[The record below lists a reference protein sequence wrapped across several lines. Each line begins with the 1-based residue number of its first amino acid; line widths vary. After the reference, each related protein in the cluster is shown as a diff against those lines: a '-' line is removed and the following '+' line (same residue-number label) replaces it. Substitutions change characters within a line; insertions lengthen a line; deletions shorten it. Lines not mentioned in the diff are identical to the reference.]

1 MNAQHSI
8 PHTRGLVI
16 HWAARYDL
24 LAWLFTRGREREF
37 RERIVALARLQRGES
52 VLDIGCGTGTLAVVA
67 TRHVGLTGEV
77 HGIDASSEMIARA
90 RSKAAKAGAPARFDV
105 GVVENLPFPDDRFDV
120 VLSTLMLHHLP
131 RPTRQACAR
140 EIARVLKPGGRV
152 LAVDFVRTQRK
163 GFLSHFHR
171 HGHIVLDDVMAMF
184 TDSGLTV
191 RASGPALAHRSSKS
205 GSGGMRD
212 LQFVLAEK
220 RAADGTALGN
230 GH

>member
-1 MNAQHSI
+1 MNAPHSI

-52 VLDIGCGTGTLAVVA
+52 VLDIGCGTGTLALVA
-67 TRHVGLTGEV
+67 TEHIGPTGEL
-77 HGIDASSEMIARA
+77 HGVDASPEMIARA
-90 RSKAAKAGAPARFDV
+90 RRKAAKANVAARFEV
-105 GVVENLPFPDDRFDV
+105 AAVENLPFPDGRFDV

-131 RPTRQACAR
+131 RATRHACAR
-140 EIARVLKPGGRV
+140 EAARVLKPGGRM

-171 HGHIVLDDVMAMF
+171 HGHVVLEDVMAMF
-184 TDSGLTV
+184 ANSGLTV
-191 RASGPALAHRSSKS
+191 SASGPVIVDRPSKS
-205 GSGGMRD
+205 GGGGMRD

-220 RAADGTALGN
+220 RAVDDVSRVVEP
-230 GH
+230 

>member
-1 MNAQHSI
+1 MNAQHAI

-67 TRHVGLTGEV
+67 TRHVGPTGEV

-90 RSKAAKAGAPARFDV
+90 RNKTAKAGAPARFEV
-105 GVVENLPFPDDRFDV
+105 AVVENLPFPEGRFDV

-131 RPTRQACAR
+131 RATRHACAG
-140 EIARVLKPGGRV
+140 EVARVLKPGGRV

-163 GFLSHFHR
+163 GLLSHFHR
-171 HGHIVLDDVMAMF
+171 HGHIVLDDVMAML
-184 TDSGLTV
+184 TDRGLTV
-191 RASGPALAHRSSKS
+191 SGSGPALVHRGSKS
-205 GSGGMRD
+205 GRGGMRD

-220 RAADGTALGN
+220 PATDGKARGN
-230 GH
+230 EH